1 MSKTA
6 TSSRLYVVMIVLL
19 MKTIVI
25 IALYFFLFL
34 DSFQIILFVVVLS
47 PVNKHF
53 LINESVKYVFSVFRI
68 VNI

>member
-53 LINESVKYVFSVFRI
+53 LINESVKYVFSVFHI